1 MSHRGEEGEGPGE
14 GGRGEGREE
23 EEGEEE
29 WKEGRRRIIREIA
42 GQSHTLFCV
51 RIRTAV
57 TCQEA
62 DTLIHRDTMTCQL
75 PSGDMREKRTELE
88 LCPDQNYARASGSR
102 GLWNGTEGEGSGFSV
117 GGVLLANGRSLD
129 QSGPSPS
136 FMETASKADPSV
148 ALTGGLSFLSQQDG
162 TSWGVPI

>member
-75 PSGDMREKRTELE
+75 PSGEMREKRTELE

-117 GGVLLANGRSLD
+117 GGLYWQMAVLLTRVAPLHHSWKQQVKLTPLLPLLED
-129 QSGPSPS
+129 
-136 FMETASKADPSV
+136 SV
-148 ALTGGLSFLSQQDG
+148 F
-162 TSWGVPI
+162 